1 MKSVVQFV
9 QMTAN
14 QAATTLKSLCT
25 RHATG
30 KKEIVKLLVAREEAG
45 DFGKGEMNTYAQR
58 VTGMELRR
66 EIQGTYEAVNVMKGI
81 RSGELPMTEEE
92 FDSKKFGSFPLI
104 MLSGFMSKSPE
115 KVIPALEII
124 RSGEDVTKRLKEL
137 RTPPK
142 PKAEKESKES
152 KESAEAE
159 TGESEIQT
167 PEAPKGDSYFV
178 PEGTGILAVEAVQK
192 RILEDMRNAPD
203 VASCE
208 NYHEFLKGLVAHL
221 HTRWEVLEA
230 EAQTPAKE
238 LQAA

>member
-25 RHATG
+25 RHTTA

-142 PKAEKESKES
+142 PKAEKEKSKDS
-152 KESAEAE
+152 DKGK
-159 TGESEIQT
+159 TGEPEIQT
-167 PEAPKGDSYFV
+167 LPEAPKGDSYFV